1 MNRIAQAK
9 LPAVGRLALLG
20 LTAALLSSCSTT
32 TPREDSATANL
43 HSPGQ
48 RLAPCPSSPN
58 CISSREGETPPWML
72 NGSAAAAWPQVVAAL
87 GSLARTTIVAEDG
100 YYLHAESR
108 SRLFGFVDDVELAID
123 EHNGTISFRSASR
136 LGYSDLGVNARRLD
150 ALYDEL
156 LKRRVVR

>member
-1 MNRIAQAK
+1 M
-9 LPAVGRLALLG
+9 LG
-20 LTAALLSSCSTT
+20 LTAALLSGCSSSA
-32 TPREDSATANL
+32 PSEDSGTVKL

-58 CISSREGETPPWML
+58 CVSSRDGETPPWML

-87 GSLARTTIVAEDG
+87 GGLARTTIVVEDG

-123 EHNGTISFRSASR
+123 EHNGTINFRSASR
-136 LGYSDLGVNARRLD
+136 LGYSDLGVNKRRLD
-150 ALYDEL
+150 ELYAEL
-156 LKRRVVR
+156 QQRQVLR